1 MFLRPSSW
9 TFVTSG
15 TGGLN
20 IDIFAAAGGSIDF
33 LDPSHKQRNFHFGSA
48 GVGAGIGLKL
58 PKVGKL
64 EIRPEKLGK
73 AIGGVVAPKVFPNA
87 GSLYMTPF
95 FSGHEL
101 AAADLRGLCIVI
113 DGGAGLLVGY
123 SGTLMLLG
131 IDPVR
136 FAMQVASP
144 IMSLLLGQTEPN
156 AVLVTRGLNAGIQAG
171 GGVTGTI
178 GYLA

>member
-1 MFLRPSSW
+1 M
-9 TFVTSG
+9 
-15 TGGLN
+15 
-20 IDIFAAAGGSIDF
+20 
-33 LDPSHKQRNFHFGSA
+33 
-48 GVGAGIGLKL
+48 
-58 PKVGKL
+58 
-64 EIRPEKLGK
+64 
-73 AIGGVVAPKVFPNA
+73 APKVFPNA

-95 FSGHEL
+95 FSGREL
-101 AAADLRGLCIVI
+101 AAADLRGLCIVV

-178 GYLA
+178 GYMA

>member
-1 MFLRPSSW
+1 M
-9 TFVTSG
+9 TSG

-20 IDIFAAAGGSIDF
+20 VDIFAAAGSSIDF
-33 LDPSHKQRNFHFGSA
+33 LDPSHKQRNFRFGGP

-64 EIRPEKLGK
+64 EIRLEKLGK

-95 FSGHEL
+95 FSGREL

-113 DGGAGLLVGY
+113 DPA
-123 SGTLMLLG
+123 
-131 IDPVR
+131 R
-136 FAMQVASP
+136 ACW
-144 IMSLLLGQTEPN
+144 
-156 AVLVTRGLNAGIQAG
+156 
-171 GGVTGTI
+171 
-178 GYLA
+178 